1 MAVTAP
7 DWLTKHGGEL
17 RASADDCSWMV
28 YFAGKLQYV
37 IVPTPA
43 GGKHACK
50 VTQTNNGKRLDNG
63 VTYPSLEDAACGGL
77 DDLRNA
83 MGW

>member
-1 MAVTAP
+1 MTVSAP

-17 RASADDCSWMV
+17 RASQDGRSWMV
-28 YFAGKLQYV
+28 YFADQMQFV

-50 VTQTNNGKRLDNG
+50 VTQTNNGVRFDAG
-63 VTYPSLEDAACGGL
+63 ATFPSLEDAARGGL
-77 DDLRNA
+77 EDLRKA

>member
-1 MAVTAP
+1 MGVTAP

-17 RASADDCSWMV
+17 RASADDRSWMV
-28 YFAGKLQYV
+28 YFAGEMQYV

-43 GGKHACK
+43 DGKHACK
-50 VTQTNNGKRLDNG
+50 VTQTINGKRLDAG
-63 VTYPSLEDAACGGL
+63 ATYPTVDDAARGGLED
-77 DDLRNA
+77 LRKA

>member
-1 MAVTAP
+1 MAVNAP
-7 DWLTKHGGEL
+7 EWLTKHGGEL
-17 RASADDCSWMV
+17 RASADGHSWMV

-50 VTQTNNGKRLDNG
+50 VTQTINGKRLDSG
-63 VTYPSLEDAACGGL
+63 ATYPSVEDAARGGL
-77 DDLRNA
+77 EDLRKA